1 MQFLKKHYEKIVL
14 GVVLLG
20 VAATSLLLTMRAS
33 DERQRLAEQLQQKV
47 AGQQKPV
54 KPVDLAGSVVSL
66 ERLSKPSVVMLAGE
80 HKTFNP
86 GTWIRK
92 ADGGIAPVGDRG
104 GRGAEGLALV
114 AIHPLNLSV
123 TYVAVAGTGDPY
135 RYQFTVVR
143 DYEKQAS
150 KRRPTT
156 ISLTEGTKNDLFLLR
171 EVQGPKDN
179 PTAVVIDILEGNERV
194 TLAKDKT
201 YSKGMGYSGDLRYE
215 AENKNFTGKRAE
227 ESLLLSGVS
236 YKIVAIQKDELVVS
250 APNQVRTTIK
260 LSAAP

>member
-20 VAATSLLLTMRAS
+20 VAATSLLLTMRAG
-33 DERQRLAEQLQQKV
+33 DERQKLAEQLLQKV
-47 AGQQKPV
+47 REKP
-54 KPVDLAGSVVSL
+54 KPLKLIDLAGSMASL
-66 ERLSKPSVVMLAGE
+66 ERLSQPSVVTLSGE

-92 ADGGIAPVGDRG
+92 ADGSIAPVGDKG
-104 GRGAEGLALV
+104 GRGAEGLDLV

-123 TYVAVAGTGDPY
+123 TYATVAGTGEPY
-135 RYQFTVVR
+135 RYQFIVVR
-143 DYEKQAS
+143 DHEKQAA

-156 ISLTEGTKNDLFLLR
+156 ISLTEGTKNDLFVLR
-171 EVQGPKDN
+171 EVHGPKDN
-179 PTAVVIDILEGNERV
+179 PTEVVIEVLSGNERV
-194 TLAKDKT
+194 TLAKDKAYT
-201 YSKGMGYSGDLRYE
+201 KGMDFSADIRYE
-215 AENKNFTGKRAE
+215 AENKNFTAKRPG
-227 ESLLLSGVS
+227 ESLVLSGVT

-260 LSAAP
+260 LSPAP